1 MESRI
6 VRGKLLLGA
15 VLALAAAALVVADQW
30 TKALAATSLAGRGTV
45 RLLGDFAVLVYI
57 SNRGAFLSLG
67 SGLPELLRNVFL
79 IALPIGAIPFL
90 VWALLKRG
98 IGGAIG
104 EVGDAAAKRVGRA
117 EYASAVLIAA
127 GGVGNL
133 IDRIFRGEV
142 RDFLN
147 FGIGKL
153 RTGIMN
159 LADLY
164 ILLALIV
171 IAASLVARSLRS
183 RRAASGGAGTG
194 ADGSSDPGD
203 GTSGEGRGAAE

>member
-1 MESRI
+1 MESRL
-6 VRGKLLLGA
+6 VRRKILLGA
-15 VLALAAAALVVADQW
+15 ALLLAAAALVALDQW
-30 TKALAATSLAGRGTV
+30 TKLLASSRLAGRGTV

-57 SNRGAFLSLG
+57 NNRGAFLSLG
-67 SGLPELLRNVFL
+67 SGLPETLRNVFL
-79 IALPIGAIPFL
+79 IALPLAAIPFL
-90 VWALLKRG
+90 AWALLRRG
-98 IGGAIG
+98 IGGTIG
-104 EVGDAAAKRVGRA
+104 GNAGGGNAGGDGSAKDVGWA
-117 EYASAVLIAA
+117 EYSAAILVVA

-164 ILLALIV
+164 ILFALIV
-171 IAASLVARSLRS
+171 IAAALAS
-183 RRAASGGAGTG
+183 RRLRARRPP
-194 ADGSSDPGD
+194 ADGVP
-203 GTSGEGRGAAE
+203 GEGQEEPRS